1 LSIEVRRNQRASG
14 WLVQGQAG
22 AIVQGVRFADGRPDM
37 SKYQPLSDHLGSRP
51 DAAWFAT
58 FAEVERILGFPLP
71 KAARALPSWW
81 ANDPGKAHGRAWS
94 QPGWE
99 VGDLDLAAEQVL
111 FRRRPA
117 PPAGSEAQ
125 PVVAERAGRFPWG
138 WLLTGVVVAMGVAA
152 LARRR

>member
-1 LSIEVRRNQRASG
+1 
-14 WLVQGQAG
+14 
-22 AIVQGVRFADGRPDM
+22 M
-37 SKYQPLSDHLGSRP
+37 SKYQPLSDHLASRP

-71 KAARALPSWW
+71 KAARAGGAWW

-111 FRRRPA
+111 FRKRPA
-117 PPAGSEAQ
+117 PDAEAQ
-125 PVVAERAGRFPWG
+125 PVVVREATRPFPLG
-138 WLLTGVVVAMGVAA
+138 WLVAGVVVAMGVAA
-152 LARRR
+152 LARRGR